1 MNLKY
6 YLRGLG
12 LGILVT
18 ALILSVAGRNR
29 RTMTDAEVKE
39 RAKEL
44 GMIENTVLLEKP
56 EETESASET
65 MANTESVSET
75 TAGSDGEVQIGT
87 DIGNNEDVS
96 QGDLSKEETP
106 QDEEI
111 QIEEAPEKEPS
122 KDNTSKEEPS
132 EGNVSKKE
140 TPKDNQ
146 PKEET
151 SEEEKPQKGAS
162 QDTEP
167 KDDTSQEVTDD
178 PERPEELSKN
188 NTEDTQGENDEK
200 VTSAGEDQ
208 SRTDEVTLTIVS
220 GDTSYSVAK
229 KLYELGVVPSVE
241 QTDRFLCANGYDRT
255 IRTGVY
261 TIAPEETL
269 ESVARRINGK

>member
-65 MANTESVSET
+65 TANTESVSETTADTESEAET

-96 QGDLSKEETP
+96 QGDLSKE
-106 QDEEI
+106 
-111 QIEEAPEKEPS
+111 
-122 KDNTSKEEPS
+122 
-132 EGNVSKKE
+132 E

-178 PERPEELSKN
+178 PEKPEELSKN

-269 ESVARRINGK
+269 ESVAKRINGKK

>member
-65 MANTESVSET
+65 TANTESASETTANTESVSET
-75 TAGSDGEVQIGT
+75 TAGSDGEGQIGT

-96 QGDLSKEETP
+96 QGDLSKE
-106 QDEEI
+106 
-111 QIEEAPEKEPS
+111 
-122 KDNTSKEEPS
+122 
-132 EGNVSKKE
+132 E

-167 KDDTSQEVTDD
+167 KDDTSQEVSDD

-269 ESVARRINGK
+269 ESVAKRINGKK

>member
-56 EETESASET
+56 EETESASEKT
-65 MANTESVSET
+65 ADTESASETTANTESVSET

-96 QGDLSKEETP
+96 QGDLSKE
-106 QDEEI
+106 
-111 QIEEAPEKEPS
+111 
-122 KDNTSKEEPS
+122 
-132 EGNVSKKE
+132 E

>member
-65 MANTESVSET
+65 TANPESASETTANTESVSET

-87 DIGNNEDVS
+87 DIENNEDVS

-106 QDEEI
+106 
-111 QIEEAPEKEPS
+111 
-122 KDNTSKEEPS
+122 KDNQPKE
-132 EGNVSKKE
+132 E

-167 KDDTSQEVTDD
+167 KDDTSQEVSDD

-269 ESVARRINGK
+269 ESVAKRINGKK

>member
-65 MANTESVSET
+65 TANTESALETTANTESASEKTANTESVSET

-96 QGDLSKEETP
+96 QGDLSKE
-106 QDEEI
+106 
-111 QIEEAPEKEPS
+111 
-122 KDNTSKEEPS
+122 
-132 EGNVSKKE
+132 E

-269 ESVARRINGK
+269 ESVAKRINGKK

>member
-56 EETESASET
+56 EETESASGTTANTESASET
-65 MANTESVSET
+65 TANTESVSET

-106 QDEEI
+106 
-111 QIEEAPEKEPS
+111 
-122 KDNTSKEEPS
+122 
-132 EGNVSKKE
+132 
-140 TPKDNQ
+140 KDNQ

-167 KDDTSQEVTDD
+167 KDNTSQEVTDD

-269 ESVARRINGK
+269 ESVAKRINGKK

>member
-56 EETESASET
+56 EETESATET
-65 MANTESVSET
+65 TANTESASET
-75 TAGSDGEVQIGT
+75 TANTESATETTADSDGEVQIGT

-96 QGDLSKEETP
+96 QGDLSKE
-106 QDEEI
+106 
-111 QIEEAPEKEPS
+111 
-122 KDNTSKEEPS
+122 
-132 EGNVSKKE
+132 E

-167 KDDTSQEVTDD
+167 KDDTSQEVSDD

-269 ESVARRINGK
+269 ESVAKRINGKK

>member
-75 TAGSDGEVQIGT
+75 TAGSDGEVQIRT

-96 QGDLSKEETP
+96 QGDLSKEENP
-106 QDEEI
+106 
-111 QIEEAPEKEPS
+111 
-122 KDNTSKEEPS
+122 KDNQPKE
-132 EGNVSKKE
+132 E

-269 ESVARRINGK
+269 ESVAKRINGKK

>member
-56 EETESASET
+56 EETESASEKT
-65 MANTESVSET
+65 ANTESASETTANTESVSET

-87 DIGNNEDVS
+87 DIENNEDVS

-106 QDEEI
+106 
-111 QIEEAPEKEPS
+111 
-122 KDNTSKEEPS
+122 KDNQPKE
-132 EGNVSKKE
+132 E

-167 KDDTSQEVTDD
+167 KDDTSQEVSDD

-208 SRTDEVTLTIVS
+208 SRSDEVTLTIVS

-269 ESVARRINGK
+269 ESVAKRINGKK

>member
-56 EETESASET
+56 EETESASEKT
-65 MANTESVSET
+65 ANTESASETTANTESVSET

-87 DIGNNEDVS
+87 DIENNEDVS
-96 QGDLSKEETP
+96 QGDLSKE
-106 QDEEI
+106 
-111 QIEEAPEKEPS
+111 
-122 KDNTSKEEPS
+122 
-132 EGNVSKKE
+132 E

-167 KDDTSQEVTDD
+167 KDDTSQEVSDD

-269 ESVARRINGK
+269 ESVAKRINGKK

>member
-65 MANTESVSET
+65 TANTESGSET

-106 QDEEI
+106 
-111 QIEEAPEKEPS
+111 
-122 KDNTSKEEPS
+122 
-132 EGNVSKKE
+132 
-140 TPKDNQ
+140 KDNQ

-167 KDDTSQEVTDD
+167 KDNTSQEVTDD

-269 ESVARRINGK
+269 ESVAKRINGKK

>member
-65 MANTESVSET
+65 TANTESVSET

-96 QGDLSKEETP
+96 QGDLSKEENP
-106 QDEEI
+106 
-111 QIEEAPEKEPS
+111 
-122 KDNTSKEEPS
+122 KDNQPKE
-132 EGNVSKKE
+132 E

-167 KDDTSQEVTDD
+167 KDDTSQEVSDD

-269 ESVARRINGK
+269 ESVAKRINGKK

>member
-65 MANTESVSET
+65 TANTESVSET
-75 TAGSDGEVQIGT
+75 TADSDGEVQIGT

-96 QGDLSKEETP
+96 QGDLSKE
-106 QDEEI
+106 
-111 QIEEAPEKEPS
+111 
-122 KDNTSKEEPS
+122 
-132 EGNVSKKE
+132 E

-269 ESVARRINGK
+269 ESVAKRINGKK

>member
-65 MANTESVSET
+65 TANTESASETTANTESVSET
-75 TAGSDGEVQIGT
+75 TADSDGEVQIGT

-96 QGDLSKEETP
+96 QGDLSKE
-106 QDEEI
+106 
-111 QIEEAPEKEPS
+111 
-122 KDNTSKEEPS
+122 
-132 EGNVSKKE
+132 E

-167 KDDTSQEVTDD
+167 KDNTSQEVTDD

-220 GDTSYSVAK
+220 GDTSYSEKK

-269 ESVARRINGK
+269 ESVAKRINGKK

>member
-65 MANTESVSET
+65 TANTESALETTANTESVSET
-75 TAGSDGEVQIGT
+75 TADSDGEVQIGT

-96 QGDLSKEETP
+96 QGDLSKE
-106 QDEEI
+106 
-111 QIEEAPEKEPS
+111 
-122 KDNTSKEEPS
+122 
-132 EGNVSKKE
+132 E

-167 KDDTSQEVTDD
+167 KEDISQEVTDD

-269 ESVARRINGK
+269 ESVAKRINGKK

>member
-56 EETESASET
+56 EETESASEKT
-65 MANTESVSET
+65 ADTESASETTANTESVSET

-96 QGDLSKEETP
+96 QGDLSKE
-106 QDEEI
+106 
-111 QIEEAPEKEPS
+111 
-122 KDNTSKEEPS
+122 
-132 EGNVSKKE
+132 E

-269 ESVARRINGK
+269 ESVAKRINGKK

>member
-65 MANTESVSET
+65 TANTESALETTANTESVSET

-96 QGDLSKEETP
+96 QGDLSKE
-106 QDEEI
+106 
-111 QIEEAPEKEPS
+111 
-122 KDNTSKEEPS
+122 
-132 EGNVSKKE
+132 E

-269 ESVARRINGK
+269 ESVAKRINGK

>member
-96 QGDLSKEETP
+96 QGDLSKE
-106 QDEEI
+106 
-111 QIEEAPEKEPS
+111 
-122 KDNTSKEEPS
+122 
-132 EGNVSKKE
+132 E

-269 ESVARRINGK
+269 ESVAKRINGKK

>member
-96 QGDLSKEETP
+96 QGDLSKE
-106 QDEEI
+106 
-111 QIEEAPEKEPS
+111 
-122 KDNTSKEEPS
+122 
-132 EGNVSKKE
+132 E

-269 ESVARRINGK
+269 ESVAKRINGKKSM

>member
-65 MANTESVSET
+65 TANTESASETTANTESVSET

-106 QDEEI
+106 
-111 QIEEAPEKEPS
+111 
-122 KDNTSKEEPS
+122 KDNQPKE
-132 EGNVSKKE
+132 E

-151 SEEEKPQKGAS
+151 SEEEKPQKGDS

-167 KDDTSQEVTDD
+167 KDNTSQEVTDD

-269 ESVARRINGK
+269 ESVAKRINGKK

>member
-75 TAGSDGEVQIGT
+75 TAGSDGEVQIRT

-96 QGDLSKEETP
+96 QGDLSKE
-106 QDEEI
+106 
-111 QIEEAPEKEPS
+111 
-122 KDNTSKEEPS
+122 
-132 EGNVSKKE
+132 E

-167 KDDTSQEVTDD
+167 KEDISQEVTDD

-269 ESVARRINGK
+269 ESVAKRINGKK

>member
-65 MANTESVSET
+65 TANTESASETTANTESVSET

-106 QDEEI
+106 
-111 QIEEAPEKEPS
+111 
-122 KDNTSKEEPS
+122 KDNQPKE
-132 EGNVSKKE
+132 E

-167 KDDTSQEVTDD
+167 KDDTSQEGSDD

-269 ESVARRINGK
+269 ESVAKRINGKK

>member
-65 MANTESVSET
+65 TANTESVSET

-87 DIGNNEDVS
+87 EIGNNEDVS
-96 QGDLSKEETP
+96 QGDLSKE
-106 QDEEI
+106 
-111 QIEEAPEKEPS
+111 
-122 KDNTSKEEPS
+122 
-132 EGNVSKKE
+132 E

-167 KDDTSQEVTDD
+167 KDNTSQEVTDD

-269 ESVARRINGK
+269 ESVAKRINGKK

>member
-65 MANTESVSET
+65 TANTESVSETTANTDSVSET

-106 QDEEI
+106 
-111 QIEEAPEKEPS
+111 
-122 KDNTSKEEPS
+122 
-132 EGNVSKKE
+132 
-140 TPKDNQ
+140 KDNQ

-167 KDDTSQEVTDD
+167 KDNTSQEVTDD
-178 PERPEELSKN
+178 PERPEKLSKN

-269 ESVARRINGK
+269 ESVAKRINGKK

>member
-65 MANTESVSET
+65 TANTESASETTANTESVSETTANTESVSET

-96 QGDLSKEETP
+96 QGDLSKE
-106 QDEEI
+106 
-111 QIEEAPEKEPS
+111 
-122 KDNTSKEEPS
+122 
-132 EGNVSKKE
+132 E

-269 ESVARRINGK
+269 ESVAKRINGKK

>member
-65 MANTESVSET
+65 TANTESVSETTANTDSVSET

-106 QDEEI
+106 
-111 QIEEAPEKEPS
+111 
-122 KDNTSKEEPS
+122 
-132 EGNVSKKE
+132 
-140 TPKDNQ
+140 KDNQ

-167 KDDTSQEVTDD
+167 KDDTSQEVSDD

-269 ESVARRINGK
+269 ESVAKRINGKK

>member
-65 MANTESVSET
+65 TANTESASETTANTESVSET

-106 QDEEI
+106 
-111 QIEEAPEKEPS
+111 
-122 KDNTSKEEPS
+122 
-132 EGNVSKKE
+132 
-140 TPKDNQ
+140 KDNQ

-167 KDDTSQEVTDD
+167 KDDISQEVTDD

-269 ESVARRINGK
+269 ESVAKRINGKK

>member
-65 MANTESVSET
+65 TANTESVSET

-106 QDEEI
+106 
-111 QIEEAPEKEPS
+111 
-122 KDNTSKEEPS
+122 
-132 EGNVSKKE
+132 
-140 TPKDNQ
+140 KDNQ

-167 KDDTSQEVTDD
+167 KDDISQEVTDD

-269 ESVARRINGK
+269 ESVAKRINGKK

>member
-106 QDEEI
+106 
-111 QIEEAPEKEPS
+111 
-122 KDNTSKEEPS
+122 
-132 EGNVSKKE
+132 
-140 TPKDNQ
+140 KDNQ

-167 KDDTSQEVTDD
+167 KDDISQEVTDD

-269 ESVARRINGK
+269 ESVAKRINGKK

>member
-65 MANTESVSET
+65 TANTESVSET
-75 TAGSDGEVQIGT
+75 TADSDGEVQIGT

-106 QDEEI
+106 
-111 QIEEAPEKEPS
+111 
-122 KDNTSKEEPS
+122 
-132 EGNVSKKE
+132 
-140 TPKDNQ
+140 KDNQ

-151 SEEEKPQKGAS
+151 SEEEKPQKDAS

-269 ESVARRINGK
+269 ESVAKRINGKK

>member
-65 MANTESVSET
+65 TANTESASETTANTESVSET

-106 QDEEI
+106 
-111 QIEEAPEKEPS
+111 
-122 KDNTSKEEPS
+122 KDNQPKE
-132 EGNVSKKE
+132 E

-167 KDDTSQEVTDD
+167 KDDTSQEVSDD

-269 ESVARRINGK
+269 ESVAKRINGKK

>member
-65 MANTESVSET
+65 TANPESASETTANTESVSET

-106 QDEEI
+106 
-111 QIEEAPEKEPS
+111 
-122 KDNTSKEEPS
+122 
-132 EGNVSKKE
+132 
-140 TPKDNQ
+140 KDNQ

-167 KDDTSQEVTDD
+167 KDDTSQEVSDD

-269 ESVARRINGK
+269 ESVAKRINGKK

>member
-65 MANTESVSET
+65 TANTESALETTANTESVSET

-96 QGDLSKEETP
+96 QGDLSKE
-106 QDEEI
+106 
-111 QIEEAPEKEPS
+111 
-122 KDNTSKEEPS
+122 
-132 EGNVSKKE
+132 E

-269 ESVARRINGK
+269 ESVAKRINGKK

>member
-65 MANTESVSET
+65 TANTESVSET

-106 QDEEI
+106 
-111 QIEEAPEKEPS
+111 
-122 KDNTSKEEPS
+122 KDNQPKE
-132 EGNVSKKE
+132 E

-167 KDDTSQEVTDD
+167 KDNTSQEVTDD

-269 ESVARRINGK
+269 ESVAKRINGKK

>member
-65 MANTESVSET
+65 TANPESASETTANTESVSET

-87 DIGNNEDVS
+87 DIENNEDVS
-96 QGDLSKEETP
+96 QGDLSKE
-106 QDEEI
+106 
-111 QIEEAPEKEPS
+111 
-122 KDNTSKEEPS
+122 
-132 EGNVSKKE
+132 E

-167 KDDTSQEVTDD
+167 KDDTSQEVSDD

-269 ESVARRINGK
+269 ESVAKRINGKK

>member
-65 MANTESVSET
+65 TANTESASETTANTESVSET
-75 TAGSDGEVQIGT
+75 TAGSDGEVQIRT

-96 QGDLSKEETP
+96 QGDLSKEENP
-106 QDEEI
+106 
-111 QIEEAPEKEPS
+111 
-122 KDNTSKEEPS
+122 KDNQPKE
-132 EGNVSKKE
+132 E

-167 KDDTSQEVTDD
+167 KDNTSQEVTDD

-269 ESVARRINGK
+269 ESVAKRINGKK

>member
-65 MANTESVSET
+65 TANTESASET

-96 QGDLSKEETP
+96 QGDLSKE
-106 QDEEI
+106 
-111 QIEEAPEKEPS
+111 
-122 KDNTSKEEPS
+122 
-132 EGNVSKKE
+132 E

-167 KDDTSQEVTDD
+167 KDDTSQEVSDD

-269 ESVARRINGK
+269 ESVAKRINGKK

>member
-65 MANTESVSET
+65 TANTESVSETTANTESVSET

-106 QDEEI
+106 
-111 QIEEAPEKEPS
+111 
-122 KDNTSKEEPS
+122 
-132 EGNVSKKE
+132 
-140 TPKDNQ
+140 KDNQ

-167 KDDTSQEVTDD
+167 KDNTSQEVTDD

-269 ESVARRINGK
+269 ESVAKRINGKK

>member
-65 MANTESVSET
+65 TANTESALETTANTESVSET

-106 QDEEI
+106 
-111 QIEEAPEKEPS
+111 
-122 KDNTSKEEPS
+122 
-132 EGNVSKKE
+132 
-140 TPKDNQ
+140 KDNQ

-167 KDDTSQEVTDD
+167 KDNTSQEVTDD

-269 ESVARRINGK
+269 ESVAKRINGKK

>member
-1 MNLKY
+1 M
-6 YLRGLG
+6 
-12 LGILVT
+12 
-18 ALILSVAGRNR
+18 
-29 RTMTDAEVKE
+29 
-39 RAKEL
+39 
-44 GMIENTVLLEKP
+44 
-56 EETESASET
+56 
-65 MANTESVSET
+65 SET
-75 TAGSDGEVQIGT
+75 TADSDGEVQIGT

-96 QGDLSKEETP
+96 QGDLSKE
-106 QDEEI
+106 
-111 QIEEAPEKEPS
+111 
-122 KDNTSKEEPS
+122 
-132 EGNVSKKE
+132 E

-269 ESVARRINGK
+269 ESVAKRINGKK